1 MLDTHEVLAEL
12 HETMQKKG
20 ELHGKVRNW
29 LRGMPVTN
37 TQALGAEYLSKLVE
51 HGCRE
56 CSLDKV
62 KQGSETARGTS
73 GLTTLPVELPK
84 DFAKEER
91 HRDADHA
98 GAQPSVDRTD
108 KVESVTSGRWR
119 KGPLGRAVR
128 KADTGDLA
136 SVNAEMKQALNHSPK
151 VIAKV
156 GNSYKKRL
164 KVASRA
170 EMFPKGL
177 EQIQKQ
183 RDAMS
188 KRKRWDKNTDEWKD
202 HLKAVAKTKFGGTDS
217 EWKRWCSEI
226 LEPYADRLWDQ
237 APRR

>member
-1 MLDTHEVLAEL
+1 ML
-12 HETMQKKG
+12 
-20 ELHGKVRNW
+20 
-29 LRGMPVTN
+29 VTN
-37 TQALGAEYLSKLVE
+37 TQALGVEYISELVE

-56 CSLDKV
+56 CNLEQV
-62 KQGSETARGTS
+62 RQGGETARGTS
-73 GLTTLPVELPK
+73 GLTTLPVELLK
-84 DFAKEER
+84 DFAKEEGKSGTSHGTSGLTVMSPKQQ

-136 SVNAEMKQALNHSPK
+136 SVNAEMKQALNHSPE

-164 KVASRA
+164 KVASRV
-170 EMFPKGL
+170 EMFPKL
-177 EQIQKQ
+177 FEEIQKQ

-188 KRKRWDKNTDEWKD
+188 KRKRWDKDTDEWKD
-202 HLKAVAKTKFGGTDS
+202 HIKEVAKTKFGGTDS

-237 APRR
+237 GCDALQI